1 LPLFPVWLMGSSP
14 CCRCHMASMAGC
26 SSTWCG
32 SRRVRCSSICR
43 STSGERCED
52 SIAFERPAVPEVKMI
67 TVGALL
73 PAVQCTAAAAIFNP
87 QFS

>member
-1 LPLFPVWLMGSSP
+1 M
-14 CCRCHMASMAGC
+14 
-26 SSTWCG
+26 
-32 SRRVRCSSICR
+32 RCSSICR